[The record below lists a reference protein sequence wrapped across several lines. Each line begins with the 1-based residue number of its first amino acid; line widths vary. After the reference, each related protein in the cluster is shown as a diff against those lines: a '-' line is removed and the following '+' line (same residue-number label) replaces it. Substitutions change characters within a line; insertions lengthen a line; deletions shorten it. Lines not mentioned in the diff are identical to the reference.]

1 MIKLLFKT
9 TLFTLLLTSFALI
22 SNAQVGYDYAQYDFG
37 LGGNVN
43 KVYGDAETL
52 KNTLSAS
59 VSFTYNHTP
68 FVNYVAEVQV
78 GTLEGGAL
86 LSKSGRYFKN
96 NYTAFVFKGQLQ
108 AGELIDYSR
117 SAFAN
122 AFKNLYLSAGLGY
135 LMNDIRDGNIQR
147 ESQVTPGYV
156 TGGLDKST
164 EIFLPLRL
172 GYEFKMFNRYNEPSF
187 KVDLGAQY
195 NMDFGD
201 NMDGFA
207 AGKSKDKMI
216 QYSIALKFAIG
227 GVTSYRKQIHY

>member
-1 MIKLLFKT
+1 
-9 TLFTLLLTSFALI
+9 
-22 SNAQVGYDYAQYDFG
+22 
-37 LGGNVN
+37 
-43 KVYGDAETL
+43 
-52 KNTLSAS
+52 
-59 VSFTYNHTP
+59 
-68 FVNYVAEVQV
+68 VQV